1 VSADKAAA
9 TKNTAPSKKI
19 SDFDDPDYWKA
30 LINNGLSKF
39 YVLKI
44 LYEEPSH
51 GYGILKKLT
60 DLTGGCCIPTF
71 GTIYPVLKKL
81 TEEGYA
87 EILKVSKDESKRPK
101 KVYALTPKGEVTYK
115 IALDVW
121 RSVIPYIYKA
131 IDFEYADKSGKKPP
145 FAISFS
151 KIIDEKDRK

>member
-1 VSADKAAA
+1 MV
-9 TKNTAPSKKI
+9 TRGERVL
-19 SDFDDPDYWKA
+19 DFENPEYWKA

-44 LYEEPSH
+44 LYEGPSH

-60 DLTGGCCIPTF
+60 ALTGGCCIPTF
-71 GTIYPVLKKL
+71 GTIYPVLKRL

-87 EILKVSKDESKRPK
+87 EILKVSNDESKRQR
-101 KVYALTPKGEVTYK
+101 KVYALTPKGETTYK

-131 IDFEYADKSGKKPP
+131 IDFEYTGKSKKNPLL
-145 FAISFS
+145 SLGLS
-151 KIIDEKDRK
+151 KDAKEKVLDPLKPV

>member
-1 VSADKAAA
+1 MSEGAMKRKQR
-9 TKNTAPSKKI
+9 T
-19 SDFDDPDYWKA
+19 PDLENPEYWKA

-44 LYEEPSH
+44 LYEGPSH

-60 DLTGGCCIPTF
+60 ALTGGCCIPTF
-71 GTIYPVLKKL
+71 GTIYPVLRKL

-87 EILKVSKDESKRPK
+87 KIQKVSNDESKRPR
-101 KVYALTPKGEVTYK
+101 KVYALTSKGEITYR

-131 IDFEYADKSGKKPP
+131 IDFEYTGKGKKNPLLVLELP
-145 FAISFS
+145 
-151 KIIDEKDRK
+151 KDTEKKL

>member
-1 VSADKAAA
+1 MSQLENPK
-9 TKNTAPSKKI
+9 
-19 SDFDDPDYWKA
+19 YWKS

-51 GYGILKKLT
+51 GYGILKKLEV
-60 DLTGGCCIPTF
+60 LTGGCCIPTF

-87 EILKVSKDESKRPK
+87 KIVNIPNQESQRQK
-101 KVYALTPKGEVTYK
+101 KVYTLTPKGIKTYK

-121 RSVIPYIYKA
+121 RSVIPYIHKA
-131 IDFEYADKSGKKPP
+131 IDFEYRGK
-145 FAISFS
+145 
-151 KIIDEKDRK
+151 

>member
-1 VSADKAAA
+1 MV
-9 TKNTAPSKKI
+9 KKEHMKP
-19 SDFDDPDYWKA
+19 DFEDPEYWKA

-44 LYEEPSH
+44 LYEGPLH

-60 DLTGGCCIPTF
+60 ALTGGCCIPTF

-81 TEEGYA
+81 TEQGYA
-87 EILKVSKDESKRPK
+87 KILKVSNDESKRQR
-101 KVYALTPKGEVTYK
+101 KVYALTPKGKITYK

-131 IDFEYADKSGKKPP
+131 IDFEYTGTGKKNPLLRLKLP
-145 FAISFS
+145 
-151 KIIDEKDRK
+151 KDTGEEK

>member
-1 VSADKAAA
+1 MVK
-9 TKNTAPSKKI
+9 KGQKI
-19 SDFDDPDYWKA
+19 SEFEDPEYWKA

-44 LYEEPSH
+44 LYEGPSH

-60 DLTGGCCIPTF
+60 ALTGGCCIPTF

-87 EILKVSKDESKRPK
+87 KVLKVANDESKRQR
-101 KVYALTPKGEVTYK
+101 KVYALTPRGQITYK

-131 IDFEYADKSGKKPP
+131 IDFEYTDKSKKNP
-145 FAISFS
+145 FLALGLS
-151 KIIDEKDRK
+151 KSTGEKAQD

>member
-1 VSADKAAA
+1 MTRKGQK
-9 TKNTAPSKKI
+9 TL
-19 SDFDDPDYWKA
+19 DFEDPGYWKA

-44 LYEEPSH
+44 LYEGPSH

-60 DLTGGCCIPTF
+60 ALTGGCCIPTF

-87 EILKVSKDESKRPK
+87 KIMKASNDESKRQR
-101 KVYALTPKGEVTYK
+101 KVYALTAKGEITYK

-131 IDFEYADKSGKKPP
+131 IDYEYTGKSIKNPLLSLRLPKESREESRGQ
-145 FAISFS
+145 
-151 KIIDEKDRK
+151 RK

>member
-1 VSADKAAA
+1 MV
-9 TKNTAPSKKI
+9 KKEHMKP
-19 SDFDDPDYWKA
+19 DFENPEYWKA

-44 LYEEPSH
+44 LYEGPSH

-60 DLTGGCCIPTF
+60 ALTGGCCIPTF
-71 GTIYPVLKKL
+71 GTIYPVLRKL

-87 EILKVSKDESKRPK
+87 KILKVSNDESKRQR
-101 KVYALTPKGEVTYK
+101 KVYALTPKGKITYK

-131 IDFEYADKSGKKPP
+131 IDFEYADKSKKNPLRTP
-145 FAISFS
+145 GLS
-151 KIIDEKDRK
+151 KSTRKKT